1 MSQNAKYI
9 CFSLLRGLKINLSSE
24 TKKAILLNLRYHR
37 DKKYQPLGPQLC
49 AVKLGRRSVRA
60 GAKDS
65 SGQFYLGNRAA
76 RDRTC
81 LDDSG

>member
-1 MSQNAKYI
+1 MNSTCRKIRVYI
-9 CFSLLRGLKINLSSE
+9 LFAITRLKDQPIFRKSM
-24 TKKAILLNLRYHR
+24 ILNSRYHCGE
-37 DKKYQPLGPQLC
+37 KHQLLY

-76 RDRTC
+76 RDRTR
-81 LDDSG
+81 LDDSD